1 MYDEVLTVPAPGC
14 GGGVGPGSL
23 IANSEL
29 RSSAL
34 GPQITLGV
42 ARGQLTRPIDTSI
55 FLGKVPNIHKNSNLI
70 DFFLSHCVS
79 SKNVLLQRKIFLLL
93 G

>member
-42 ARGQLTRPIDTSI
+42 ARGQLTRPADKKY
-55 FLGKVPNIHKNSNLI
+55 F
-70 DFFLSHCVS
+70 
-79 SKNVLLQRKIFLLL
+79 
-93 G
+93 